1 MSKAGDIHR
10 FDAPNK
16 LAAFAGLDVRVT
28 QYGEFIGTRQEISKR
43 GSPYLRKAVWLAA
56 SRAAFYA
63 PVLSEYYQ
71 SLLARGKHH
80 LTTICSVSRKLCNTI
95 HTILKEERLW
105 QPVPPRDKTCR
116 IIPVSYTH
124 LDVYKRQHLP
134 CPHPAR
140 SPVARG
146 ADG

>member
-1 MSKAGDIHR
+1 MVFLEGQIVELEAQISSLLKQTGSCITTIPGIWDILGAIILSEAGDIHR

-80 LTTICSVSRKLCNTI
+80 LTTI
-95 HTILKEERLW
+95 W
-105 QPVPPRDKTCR
+105 
-116 IIPVSYTH
+116 
-124 LDVYKRQHLP
+124 
-134 CPHPAR
+134 
-140 SPVARG
+140 
-146 ADG
+146 